1 MSTLAASA
9 TRRGQQERRPCVFCG
24 RLVPLTREHLW
35 SKQLSEILPDI
46 GPGEHIFGLTGDV
59 DSWRVQHRPPFSRAV
74 KIVCADCNNGWMSR
88 LEKKARPFL
97 EPTIRG
103 ERRVT
108 MQPDDQQV
116 IAMWIAKTAMT
127 MQSSH
132 PTRYPDAIPRSHYTE
147 LFEERR
153 PPLLSRIWIGAASHD
168 DRPLEIPKPL
178 MGRVRITPL
187 KRFHPDGIPAWEPAV
202 KAYSV
207 AMSMGNLAMVMFG
220 HEYRHARR
228 HRLLWPDQ
236 FNEALVQVWPTSDVP
251 VEWPGKYAL
260 GYPAFNALTQVFADY
275 V

>member
-1 MSTLAASA
+1 MLAVSTK
-9 TRRGQQERRPCVFCG
+9 RRVQQERRPCIFCG
-24 RLVPLTREHLW
+24 RVVPLTREHLW
-35 SKQLSEILPDI
+35 SQQLGEILPDI
-46 GPGEHIFGLTGDV
+46 GPGEHIFGLTGDEA
-59 DSWRVQHRPPFSRAV
+59 SWFVQHRPPFSRAV
-74 KIVCADCNNGWMSR
+74 KIVCAGCNNGWMSR

-103 ERRVT
+103 DRRVT
-108 MQPDDQQV
+108 LQPEGQQV

-147 LFEERR
+147 LVQGQR
-153 PPLLSRIWIGAASHD
+153 PPMLSQIWIGAASHD
-168 DRPLEIPKPL
+168 DRPREIPKPL

-187 KRFHPDGIPAWEPAV
+187 KHFHPDGIPAYEPPV

-207 AMSMGNLAMVMFG
+207 AMSMGKLAMVIFG

-228 HRLLWPDQ
+228 HRLVWPDQ
-236 FNEALVQVWPTSDVP
+236 FNEALVQVWPTSNLP
-251 VEWPGKYAL
+251 VEWPGKVAL
-260 GYPAFNALTQVFADY
+260 GYAAFNALTQVFAEY